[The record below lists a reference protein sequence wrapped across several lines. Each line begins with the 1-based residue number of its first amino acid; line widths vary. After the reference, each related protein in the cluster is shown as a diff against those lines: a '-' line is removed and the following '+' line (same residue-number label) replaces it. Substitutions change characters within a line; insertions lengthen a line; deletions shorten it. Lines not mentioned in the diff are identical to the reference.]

1 MDEQNPR
8 LGGEYVSGRT
18 DERTRG
24 LDPAETSGRSAA
36 RPAGSSSYG
45 ASTPGIATV
54 DRAGQTATI
63 PEPRTRELRAE
74 IEQTRGELSETVNA
88 IQERLRPANIAADA
102 KEKVKA
108 VARERARDVTES
120 EPVQYVRANPIATT
134 MIGIGIAGVAML
146 AFGGR
151 DHRSYGRARRN
162 RDGWR
167 TPSRGRTQ
175 YSAAYSGYEANVY
188 AAGAAAEEYAPEVSR
203 RAYDEAGRGYGVR
216 SRDYGEDD
224 ERTGDGSSWRRQ
236 YESGQYLQRTWH
248 ENPLV
253 IGAASAVIGAL
264 VGLAVP
270 ESERENQLMGE
281 ARDSVVETAQ
291 ESVRD
296 KVNQVQQAAT
306 DAVNTVKEAAGSA
319 VGVAE
324 DSSEERRG

>member
-24 LDPAETSGRSAA
+24 LDPAETSGRPAS
-36 RPAGSSSYG
+36 RPAGSSSYVTT
-45 ASTPGIATV
+45 TPAIATA
-54 DRAGQTATI
+54 DRATT

-74 IEQTRGELSETVNA
+74 IEQTREGLSETVNA
-88 IQERLRPANIAADA
+88 IQERLRPGNIAADA

-162 RDGWR
+162 RDDWR
-167 TPSRGRTQ
+167 TASRGDGP
-175 YSAAYSGYEANVY
+175 YAAADSRYEANLY
-188 AAGAAAEEYAPEVSR
+188 PAGAAGDEYAPGASR
-203 RAYDEAGRGYGVR
+203 GAYDETGRGYGVR
-216 SRDYGEDD
+216 SRAYGEDED
-224 ERTGDGSSWRRQ
+224 GPDDGSSWRVRRDQ
-236 YESGQYLQRTWH
+236 SSQYLQRTWH
-248 ENPLV
+248 EHALV
-253 IGAASAVIGAL
+253 IGAASAVVGAL

-270 ESERENQLMGE
+270 ESEREHQLMGE
-281 ARDSVVETAQ
+281 ARDSVVETVQ

-319 VGVAE
+319 VGVVE
-324 DSSEERRG
+324 DASGQRRG